1 MAFGLRGLQLRTTL
15 RVDDAGAQ
23 PNDRTNATTALRSF
37 TIPSHYRSELIGRLK
52 AFRKAQDPKKKD
64 LSPTLLD
71 LGAVRFVFSRHFGF
85 CYGVENA
92 IEISYRALEENPGK
106 RIFLLSQMIHNP
118 AVNDDLTSRGMRFI
132 QDTHGQMLMD
142 WSEIT
147 ADDIV
152 IIPAFGTTLETE
164 DRLKSIGIDPL
175 KYNTTCP
182 FVEKVWNR
190 SAQLGQKDYTVVI
203 HGKAA
208 HEETRATFSHTAAGA
223 PAVIV
228 KDMAETQEL
237 GRIILGEL
245 PLARFQ
251 EIFGTRCT
259 PGFDPARDLTRIGVV
274 NQTTML
280 ATETQ
285 AIADHLKQV
294 MVRKHGEADIKAHFA
309 DTRDTLCYATNDNQ
323 DATNELL
330 KVEADLALVVGGY
343 NSSNTSHLVELL
355 EHKFPTYY
363 IKDEGEILSA
373 ATIQH
378 FNYPEHKLESTSNW
392 LPVLSGV
399 EGRRPITII
408 LTSGASCPDTLLDK
422 VMLKV
427 LGFVEGVKDPVDTVD
442 AIVSA

>member
-1 MAFGLRGLQLRTTL
+1 M
-15 RVDDAGAQ
+15 
-23 PNDRTNATTALRSF
+23 RSF
-37 TIPSHYRSELIGRLK
+37 EIPAHYRSNLIGRLK

-64 LSPTLLD
+64 LAPTLLD
-71 LGAVRFVFSRHFGF
+71 LGEVRFIFARHFGF

-118 AVNDDLTSRGMRFI
+118 EVNADLESHGLRFI
-132 QDTHGQMLMD
+132 QDTHGEMLMD
-142 WSEIT
+142 WNEIT
-147 ADDIV
+147 KDDIV

-164 DRLKSIGIDPL
+164 ARLKSIGIDPL
-175 KYNTTCP
+175 KHNTTCP
-182 FVEKVWNR
+182 FVEKVWKR
-190 SAQLGQKDYTVVI
+190 SAQLGEKDHTVVI

-208 HEETRATFSHTAAGA
+208 HEETRATFSHTAKGA

-228 KDMAETQEL
+228 KDMAETEEL
-237 GRIILGEL
+237 GRIISGEL
-245 PLARFQ
+245 PLARFL
-251 EIFGTRCT
+251 ELFGERCS
-259 PGFDPARDLTRIGVV
+259 PDFDPAKHLQRIGVV

-294 MVRKHGEADIKAHFA
+294 MLKKHGEAELKAHFA

-330 KVEADLALVVGGY
+330 KAEADIALVVGGY

-355 EHKFPTYY
+355 EQKFPTYF
-363 IKDEGEILSA
+363 INGEKEILSG
-373 ATIQH
+373 TEIEH
-378 FNYPEHKLESTSNW
+378 FNYPLHKLERSTHW
-392 LPVLSGV
+392 LPLK
-399 EGRRPITII
+399 RPLTII
-408 LTSGASCPDTLLDK
+408 LTSGASCPDTLLDR

-427 LGFVEGVKDPVDTVD
+427 LGFVEGVKDPVLAVEEV
-442 AIVSA
+442 VS

>member
-1 MAFGLRGLQLRTTL
+1 M
-15 RVDDAGAQ
+15 
-23 PNDRTNATTALRSF
+23 RSF
-37 TIPSHYRSELIGRLK
+37 TIPSHYRSDLIGRLK

-71 LGAVRFVFSRHFGF
+71 LGPVRFVFARHFGF

-92 IEISYRALEENPGK
+92 IEISYKALEENPGK

-132 QDTHGQMLMD
+132 QDTNGQPLMD
-142 WSEIT
+142 WNELT

-164 DRLKSIGIDPL
+164 EKLKFIGIDPL

-190 SAQLGQKDYTVVI
+190 SAQLGQKEYTVVI

-208 HEETRATFSHTAAGA
+208 HEETRATFSHTAQGA

-228 KDMAETQEL
+228 KDMAETQDL

-245 PLARFQ
+245 PLERFH
-251 EIFGTRCT
+251 ELFGNRCT
-259 PGFDPARDLTRIGVV
+259 NGFDPAKDLARIGVV

-330 KVEADLALVVGGY
+330 KAEADLALVVGGY

-363 IKDEGEILSA
+363 IKDEAEILSA
-373 ATIQH
+373 ETIQH
-378 FNYPEHKLESTSNW
+378 FNYPAHKLESTSNW
-392 LPVLSGV
+392 LPTK
-399 EGRRPITII
+399 RPLTII

-427 LGFVEGVKDPVDTVD
+427 LGFVEGVKDPVEVVEALTL
-442 AIVSA
+442 

>member
-1 MAFGLRGLQLRTTL
+1 M
-15 RVDDAGAQ
+15 
-23 PNDRTNATTALRSF
+23 RSF
-37 TIPSHYRSELIGRLK
+37 TIPTHYRSDLIGRLK

-71 LGAVRFVFSRHFGF
+71 LGAVRFIFARHFGF

-106 RIFLLSQMIHNP
+106 RIFLLSQMIHNQ

-132 QDTHGQMLMD
+132 QDTNGQPLID
-142 WSEIT
+142 WNDIT

-164 DRLKSIGIDPL
+164 EKLKAIGIDPL

-203 HGKAA
+203 HGKAS

-223 PAVIV
+223 PAVII
-228 KDMAETQEL
+228 KDMAEAQEL
-237 GRIILGEL
+237 GRIIAGEL
-245 PLARFQ
+245 PAARFH
-251 EIFGTRCT
+251 ELFGTRST
-259 PGFDPARDLTRIGVV
+259 QGFDPARDLARIGVV

-294 MVRKHGEADIKAHFA
+294 MITKHGEADLKAHFA

-330 KVEADLALVVGGY
+330 KAEADLALVVGGY

-363 IKDEGEILSA
+363 IKDEGEVLSA
-373 ATIQH
+373 EVIQH
-378 FNYPEHKLESTSNW
+378 FNYPAQKLETTEGW
-392 LPVLSGV
+392 LPGT
-399 EGRRPITII
+399 RPLTII
-408 LTSGASCPDTLLDK
+408 LTSGASCPDTLLDR

-427 LGFVEGVKDPVDTVD
+427 LGFVEGVKDPVEVVD
-442 AIVSA
+442 SMAG